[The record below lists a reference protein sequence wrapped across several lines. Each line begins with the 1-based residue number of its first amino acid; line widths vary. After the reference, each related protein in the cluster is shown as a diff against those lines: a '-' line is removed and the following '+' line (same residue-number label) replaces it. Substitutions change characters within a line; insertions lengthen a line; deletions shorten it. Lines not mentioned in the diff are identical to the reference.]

1 MTNLYKALVSI
12 SAGLLVAAPCRA
24 VDYQPFDWVPA
35 PRHTNVLMGYYQF
48 STNNNKNS
56 HLDNHIGIARYL
68 HYDEAFGKRVVLDL
82 ILPFGAL
89 TDAKIAGDPIGAA
102 SGVGDPTLSVG
113 LWVVNEP
120 LHGRY
125 VSAASFLSVP
135 IGNYDSRRA
144 LNLGHN
150 RWQHDMQ
157 VDFTQTVLDAFTV
170 DVSGV
175 WTYYAN
181 NNDAGAT
188 HQTLSQDSSWT
199 AYAWLTYEVTP
210 AARRS
215 LSIGYAGMF
224 GGAVKLDGVPTGS
237 KTEEHQ
243 IRLSYSQFILP
254 TWQTLLS
261 VSRDLSATGQL
272 KQDVGLLLRVA
283 KAF

>member
-1 MTNLYKALVSI
+1 MTNVNKVLVFM

-48 STNNNKNS
+48 SNDTNSNG
-56 HLDNHIGIARYL
+56 HLDSHIGIARFL
-68 HYDEAFGKRVVLDL
+68 HYDEAFGKPLVLDL
-82 ILPFGAL
+82 ILPFGGL

-113 LWVVNEP
+113 LWVVNDP

-125 VSAASFLSVP
+125 LSAASFLSVP
-135 IGNYDSRRA
+135 VGSYDSHRA
-144 LNLGHN
+144 LNLGRN
-150 RWQHDMQ
+150 RWQHDLQ

-199 AYAWLTYEVTP
+199 AYAWLTYELTP

-215 LSIGYAGMF
+215 LSIGYAGTF
-224 GGAVKLDGVPTGS
+224 GGAVKLDGVPTGA

-243 IRLSYSQFILP
+243 IRLSYSQWILP
-254 TWQTLLS
+254 TWQMLLS

-272 KQDVGLLLRVA
+272 NQEFGLLLRVA
-283 KAF
+283 KSF

>member
-181 NNDAGAT
+181 NN
-188 HQTLSQDSSWT
+188 
-199 AYAWLTYEVTP
+199 
-210 AARRS
+210 
-215 LSIGYAGMF
+215 
-224 GGAVKLDGVPTGS
+224 GGG
-237 KTEEHQ
+237 
-243 IRLSYSQFILP
+243 RF
-254 TWQTLLS
+254 LS
-261 VSRDLSATGQL
+261 VTRECSAAPSSST
-272 KQDVGLLLRVA
+272 
-283 KAF
+283 AFRPDRRRKSIRSGSAIRSSYFPPGKPCCR